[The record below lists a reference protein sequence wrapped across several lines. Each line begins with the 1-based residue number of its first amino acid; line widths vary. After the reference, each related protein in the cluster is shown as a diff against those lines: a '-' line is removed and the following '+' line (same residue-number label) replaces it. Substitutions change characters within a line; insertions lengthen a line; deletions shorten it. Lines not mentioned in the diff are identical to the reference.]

1 MTKKTI
7 LFGGLTPTHELLMKG
22 AVESLGYKAEF
33 LPTPDNVSLAVGRE
47 FCNRG
52 MCNPAYYTI
61 GNLIKFLK
69 QKVAEGIDVEKE
81 YVFVTIGACGPC
93 RFGMYECEYRHAVC
107 EAGFKNFS
115 ISILNQSEL
124 TSEGEVELTPALTW
138 RLIKAV
144 WTADIVRDIGYQ
156 LRPYEIEKGSVDKV
170 ISEYL
175 HELYAVMKKGGKVKE
190 ILFTLIKLRKALDNL
205 RFNYTQVKP
214 VVSVIGEFWA
224 HTTEG
229 DGNYRIHRWLEEE
242 GAEVKPEPVAGWI
255 DYQLFMQE
263 KKLLLEIKAKG
274 ISFKRIKGLIA
285 VKTTSFLLRKLYN
298 LLRGTLSFRPR
309 ALPPQKYLA
318 ELAEDYYD
326 PLVVGGEG
334 YLEVAKHIYS
344 IKEKKAHMVLSVK
357 PFGCMPSTQS
367 DGAQAKVLSDY
378 PESIFIS
385 VETSGDGEINVK
397 SRIQMKLFE
406 AKKAAEKE
414 FEEVLEKLK
423 LTRETFVRAFSS
435 PELQKPFIKLSGK
448 FAGTAARALYAN
460 FRRIKERR
468 ASFSGLP
475 VHRKVFT
482 RN

>member
-1 MTKKTI
+1 MAKKTI

-22 AVESLGYKAEF
+22 AVESVGYRAEF
-33 LPTPDNVSLAVGRE
+33 LPTPDNVSLAIGRE

-69 QKVAEGIDVEKE
+69 QKAAEGVDVEKE
-81 YVFVTIGACGPC
+81 YTFTTIGACGPC
-93 RFGMYECEYRHAVC
+93 RFGMYESEYRHAVR
-107 EAGFKNFS
+107 EAGFKNLS
-115 ISILNQSEL
+115 ISILNQSKL
-124 TSEGEVELTPALTW
+124 SSEGEVELTPTLVW

-156 LRPYEIEKGSVDKV
+156 LRPYEVEKGSVDKV

-175 HELYAVMKKGGKVKE
+175 QELYAAMKKGGKVKE
-190 ILFTLIKLRKALDNL
+190 ILSILVKLRKSLNSL
-205 RFNYTQVKP
+205 RFDYTRVKP

-242 GAEVKPEPVAGWI
+242 GAEVKPEPIAGWI

-274 ISFKRIKGLIA
+274 LSYQRIKRFIA
-285 VKTTSFLLRKLYN
+285 VKTASSLLRWLYN
-298 LLRGTLSFRPR
+298 LLRGALSFRPR

-318 ELAEDYYD
+318 ELAKDYYD

-344 IKEKKAHMVLSVK
+344 VKEKKAHMVLSVK

-367 DGAQAKVLSDY
+367 DGAQSKVLLDY

-385 VETSGDGEINVK
+385 VETSGDGEVNVK

-423 LTRETFVRAFSS
+423 LTREAFVRAFSS

-460 FRRIKERR
+460 FQKAYSLLPERE
-468 ASFSGLP
+468 AEGT
-475 VHRKVFT
+475 V
-482 RN
+482 